1 MWSRIRFLLAWAF
14 VCSVAS
20 VATAAE
26 PVRWTDVVQR
36 LEENPRFAEARARAQ
51 AAAAGVKA
59 TSQVP
64 NPQFEVTG
72 GEGRSQDG
80 LQRRGEWSVS
90 LTMPLDWVGTQS
102 PRVDAARS
110 AAVAAEEEAAAV
122 RREALLQLR
131 RLFVTTAYEQDVVA
145 SMVTQLAQTEELARL
160 VRRRVESGEGRP
172 AELPRVEVEVERTR
186 SALEQAQARTEGLR
200 EQLSLWMGRPVVRV
214 DAEGSIEP
222 ELPPL
227 GEVQAR
233 AREDNPLV
241 LAARARVASA
251 QAGLQAEK
259 NQRIPTVS
267 VGGYVLSELDRKAAG
282 GAIGIT
288 APIWNWNGGKIEQAE
303 SSQLAEENRLAVA
316 RIEAAGAATQAWW
329 MCRQGQAATRRY
341 RDAILPR
348 AERTAST
355 LERSFQLGEASLLDV
370 LDARRVL
377 LEARREALATW
388 LERETD
394 CATLHYLF
402 AGDFR

>member
-1 MWSRIRFLLAWAF
+1 MSSRIRILSSWVV
-14 VCSVAS
+14 VCAVAS
-20 VATAAE
+20 TASAAE
-26 PVRWTDVVQR
+26 PVRWADVVQR
-36 LEENPRFAEARARAQ
+36 LDENPRFMEACARAQ

-59 TSQVP
+59 ASQVP

-90 LTMPLDWVGTQS
+90 LAIPLDWLGTQG
-102 PRVDAARS
+102 PRVDGARS
-110 AAVAAEEEAAAV
+110 AAVAAEAESAAV

-131 RLFVTTAYEQDVVA
+131 RLFVTAAYEQDVSA
-145 SMVTQLAQTEELARL
+145 SMATQLAQTEELARL

-172 AELPRVEVEVERTR
+172 TELPRVEVEVERTR
-186 SALEQAQARTEGLR
+186 GALEQAQARTEGLR
-200 EQLSLWMGRPVVRV
+200 EQLSLWMGRPVIRV
-214 DAEGSIEP
+214 DAEPSSET

-227 GEVQAR
+227 GDVQAR

-241 LAARARVASA
+241 LAARARIASA
-251 QAGLQAEK
+251 QAALQVEK
-259 NQRIPTVS
+259 NQRIPAVS
-267 VGGYVLSELDRKAAG
+267 VGGYALSELDRKAAG
-282 GAIGIT
+282 GAIGIS

-303 SSQLAEENRLAVA
+303 SNELAEESRLAVA
-316 RIEAAGAATQAWW
+316 KIEAAGAATQAWW

-348 AERTAST
+348 AEQTART
-355 LERSFQLGEASLLDV
+355 LERSFQLGEASLLEV

-377 LEARREALATW
+377 LEARRDALATW